1 MHLLVLGGTWFVGHA
16 IVKAAIDAG
25 WEVTTFNRGTSDPF
39 LKAARPVRGDRTRP
53 EDIARLAAAGSWDA
67 VVDTS
72 GYVPANTLAVAR
84 ALAPVSGYYVFVS
97 SVSVYQDWPAKP
109 LSEHSDVL
117 YCPPDASPDYGTDI
131 EDGPTQ
137 YGYQKAGSEAAA
149 VAAFGVDRTTILR
162 PGVVLGPR
170 EYVGRLPWWLR
181 RVAAGGEVL
190 APGSPDRTIQ
200 PVDVRDLAAFT
211 LHAITEHL
219 SGPFNVCAPVNG
231 ATFGDMLTECA
242 HVTRSDPSFTW
253 IPDDALLRYGVR
265 QWSELPL
272 WRTFDGVWR
281 VETSAA
287 QAAGLR
293 CRPLAETV
301 RDTWRWMVESGEV
314 SAHDRAAEIGISRE
328 KEAQVL
334 DAWRRSGE
342 RTG

>member
-1 MHLLVLGGTWFVGHA
+1 M
-16 IVKAAIDAG
+16 
-25 WEVTTFNRGTSDPF
+25 
-39 LKAARPVRGDRTRP
+39 
-53 EDIARLAAAGSWDA
+53 
-67 VVDTS
+67 VDTS

-219 SGPFNVCAPVNG
+219 SGPFNVCAPVNARPS
-231 ATFGDMLTECA
+231 ATC
-242 HVTRSDPSFTW
+242 
-253 IPDDALLRYGVR
+253 
-265 QWSELPL
+265 
-272 WRTFDGVWR
+272 
-281 VETSAA
+281 
-287 QAAGLR
+287 
-293 CRPLAETV
+293 
-301 RDTWRWMVESGEV
+301 
-314 SAHDRAAEIGISRE
+314 
-328 KEAQVL
+328 
-334 DAWRRSGE
+334 
-342 RTG
+342 